1 MENNW
6 ELKSLNIEYQVWGEY
21 KGKYVGKVKFEN
33 GNQDAFMFTLST
45 EETMDYL
52 NIVSNRVGLSAQQ
65 LGEKIAGSMKTIE
78 VANNKTLQ
86 IEPHVEE
93 K

>member
-1 MENNW
+1 MENNF
-6 ELKSLNIEYQVWGEY
+6 ELKSLNIEFQIWGEY

-45 EETMDYL
+45 EETMEYI
-52 NIVSNRVGLSAQQ
+52 NIISKKVGASAKQ
-65 LGEKIAGSMKTIE
+65 LGENIASSMETIQI
-78 VANNKTLQ
+78 ANNKTFQ
-86 IEPHVEE
+86 IAAHAEE